1 MADLVGTQ
9 DARDHLRLDNDA
21 DNSWLMMW
29 IPAISQAVLTW
40 LKDEWRAYVL
50 MVDESGNVL
59 IDSNGDPIPELDGEG
74 EPIIKPLVSAA
85 VLVELAQQ
93 YRFRDG
99 SGAAAVP
106 SHAGHGYV
114 LGAGAT
120 SLLNGLRKSTVA

>member
-1 MADLVGTQ
+1 MADLVGMQ
-9 DARDHLRLDNDA
+9 DARDHLRIDNDA

-29 IPAISQAVLTW
+29 IPAISQAVMTW
-40 LKDEWRAYVL
+40 LKDEWRAYVPATD
-50 MVDESGNVL
+50 DEGNVL
-59 IDSNGDPIPELDGEG
+59 FDSSDEPILEEDGDG
-74 EPIIKPLVSAA
+74 EPIPKPIVSAA
-85 VLVELAQQ
+85 VLVELSQQ

-120 SLLNGLRKSTVA
+120 SLLNGLRKTTLR

>member
-1 MADLVGTQ
+1 MADLVGMQ
-9 DARDHLRLDNDA
+9 DARDHLRIDNDA
-21 DNSWLMMW
+21 GNSWLMMW
-29 IPAISQAVLTW
+29 IPAISQAVMTW

-50 MVDESGNVL
+50 ATDDEGNVL
-59 IDSNGDPIPELDGEG
+59 FDSSDEPILEEDGDG
-74 EPIIKPLVSAA
+74 EPIPKPIVSAA
-85 VLVELAQQ
+85 VLVELSQQ

-120 SLLNGLRKSTVA
+120 SLLGALRKTTLR

>member
-59 IDSNGDPIPELDGEG
+59 IDSSGDPIPEVDGEG
-74 EPIIKPLVSAA
+74 DPIVKPIVSAA